1 MPKTT
6 KQQEAALMMVYN
18 FIRRLRHIGEGDQ
31 DRETHPH
38 VTFMIAG
45 DGWDLTGEIAKMYIE
60 TLRVLI
66 TRFAVEGPGRVSK
79 SQVQRR
85 FHESTL
91 AALPGGVPPN
101 PSANTDFEKRL
112 QVVVDQLREDLMS
125 EGVAWLG
132 WFPIEGIRLGP
143 VQKRFGQ
150 TTFAHSQSRA
160 FRDKVNKIFK
170 VDLANIP
177 PDAIP
182 AMKTDRRRGKQEIWN
197 NFQNVVVAAAPAKAV
212 DVDAAKARMLVEV
225 RLTLDILTFL
235 GALGRPGPHAH
246 VAVRG
251 DAPSRITPWL
261 LFSGDHANWL
271 PRHRMVYFVD
281 LPGLEKVRPPL
292 FVKIDRLLRAERTP
306 FVERLLHSLSMA
318 GRAVVED
325 RIDQRFLLYMVALE
339 SLVKLRAS
347 RTAITDRVRTR
358 AAQIVSSQSSERL
371 RVYERL
377 SSLYDI
383 RSGLVHGGISE
394 KLNEIEVRD
403 LQEITCQA
411 IFRMLSASPFKSMTT
426 EQELEDWFLRET
438 FRGRAGY

>member
-1 MPKTT
+1 
-6 KQQEAALMMVYN
+6 
-18 FIRRLRHIGEGDQ
+18 
-31 DRETHPH
+31 
-38 VTFMIAG
+38 
-45 DGWDLTGEIAKMYIE
+45 
-60 TLRVLI
+60 
-66 TRFAVEGPGRVSK
+66 
-79 SQVQRR
+79 
-85 FHESTL
+85 
-91 AALPGGVPPN
+91 
-101 PSANTDFEKRL
+101 
-112 QVVVDQLREDLMS
+112 
-125 EGVAWLG
+125 
-132 WFPIEGIRLGP
+132 
-143 VQKRFGQ
+143 
-150 TTFAHSQSRA
+150 
-160 FRDKVNKIFK
+160 
-170 VDLANIP
+170 
-177 PDAIP
+177 
-182 AMKTDRRRGKQEIWN
+182 
-197 NFQNVVVAAAPAKAV
+197 
-212 DVDAAKARMLVEV
+212 
-225 RLTLDILTFL
+225 
-235 GALGRPGPHAH
+235 
-246 VAVRG
+246 
-251 DAPSRITPWL
+251 
-261 LFSGDHANWL
+261 
-271 PRHRMVYFVD
+271 MVYFVD